1 MGIMDGLATYQI
13 IKSGFGLAFI
23 VLLLCLAIGFTINN
37 MNKNYLSTT
46 VCNIKSIPKSNNS
59 NYDQKLTYTVNGQ
72 NYEYIIPGVT
82 TTTNNVTTTNYA
94 HREGNCTLYYP
105 KAKPEEYSL
114 NYNPTTVSSI
124 FAVVLF
130 IIAIMSGIW
139 FLFLRSH
146 REFAGVMGGISAA
159 DDIMD

>member
-23 VLLLCLAIGFTINN
+23 VLLLFIAIVFTINN
-37 MNKNYLSTT
+37 MKKKYLSTT
-46 VCNIKSIPKSNNS
+46 VCNIKSIPNS

-82 TTTNNVTTTNYA
+82 TTTNNVTTRNYA
-94 HREGNCTLYYP
+94 NREGNCTLYYP
-105 KAKPEEYSL
+105 KKNPEEYSL
-114 NYNPTTVSSI
+114 NYNPTTVSTI

-139 FLFLRSH
+139 FLFLRSN

-159 DDIMD
+159 DTIID

>member
-1 MGIMDGLATYQI
+1 MAGIMDGLATYQI

-23 VLLLCLAIGFTINN
+23 VLLLFIAIVFTINN
-37 MNKNYLSTT
+37 MKKKYLSTT
-46 VCNIKSIPKSNNS
+46 VCNIKSIPNS

-72 NYEYIIPGVT
+72 NYEYIIPGVST
-82 TTTNNVTTTNYA
+82 TYKNVTTTNYA

-105 KAKPEEYSL
+105 KANPSEYSL
-114 NYNPTTVSSI
+114 NYNPTTVSTI

-139 FLFLRSH
+139 FLFLRSN

-159 DDIMD
+159 DTIID

>member
-1 MGIMDGLATYQI
+1 MDGLATYQI

-23 VLLLCLAIGFTINN
+23 VLLLFIAIVFTINN
-37 MNKNYLSTT
+37 MKKKYLSTT
-46 VCNIKSIPKSNNS
+46 VCNIKSIPNS

-82 TTTNNVTTTNYA
+82 TTTNNVTTRNYA
-94 HREGNCTLYYP
+94 NREGNCTLYYP
-105 KAKPEEYSL
+105 KKNPEEYSL
-114 NYNPTTVSSI
+114 NYNPTTVSTI

-139 FLFLRSH
+139 FLFLRSN

-159 DDIMD
+159 DTIID